1 MGENKT
7 NAEAVK
13 DYQKQL
19 DDIKVRVPKG
29 YREIIKNYA
38 KSQGIS
44 LNQLVIRAIQA
55 DAAANGISL
64 EVPAGIKEYKKL
76 ENNWYS

>member
-38 KSQGIS
+38 KSQGI
-44 LNQLVIRAIQA
+44 
-55 DAAANGISL
+55 
-64 EVPAGIKEYKKL
+64 
-76 ENNWYS
+76 